1 MPYTK
6 CHSMLL
12 VFITWFLLFMGIF
25 LGQCLSRSSS
35 LTIEAFMDYLSV
47 DYGISSLLSGDTM
60 WKRFFLFRFCD
71 LGVYGVETW
80 FYILLIYSV
89 NAI

>member
-1 MPYTK
+1 
-6 CHSMLL
+6 
-12 VFITWFLLFMGIF
+12 
-25 LGQCLSRSSS
+25 
-35 LTIEAFMDYLSV
+35 MDYLSV
-47 DYGISSLLSGDTM
+47 DYGISSLLSGDIM
-60 WKRFFLFRFCD
+60 WKRFYLFRSCD